1 MDIVKDGI
9 DDEFRL
15 FLKLSETDPF
25 FEKKQKLLVA
35 MGFDPNISPCVKIS
49 STPDQLN
56 DFLDALVRRAR
67 LVNFNEI
74 ELYFGGDVVNLKDC
88 NSPRN
93 EMEALH
99 SILEAI
105 DKSPSAEN
113 YATKNIQQC
122 LREEIVLRLDNVG
135 EKIEEETVIIGD
147 FGCDKE
153 KGLLEWGVEN
163 GVKTKLDIACVEGAG
178 RGAIAKE
185 DLQVGDIA
193 MEIPVSI
200 IISEELLYESEMF
213 PILEKVDGISEET
226 MLLLWSMK
234 EKYNKDSKFKLY
246 FDTLPDDFQTGLSF
260 GISAVMALDGSLLLE
275 EIMQAKEH
283 LRTQY
288 DELFPALSNYNPNIF
303 PPELYTWEKFLWAC
317 ELWYSNSMKVIFTDG
332 KLRTCL
338 IPIAG
343 FLNHSICPHIMNY
356 GRIDAKTNS
365 LKFPLSRKCGLGEQ
379 CFLSYGNLS
388 SSHLLTFYGFLP
400 KGENPFDVIP
410 LDFDIAQ
417 DEESE
422 FGASV
427 CEWSSHMVR
436 GTWLS
441 KNHEIFYY
449 GLPPPLLDHLR
460 KARNPA
466 WRSNDLTREILE
478 NEIDVLGDL
487 SSTFEGM
494 MEALGDEELEER
506 ENESWDVKLAMEFK
520 ILQRRIVSSILTSCS
535 AGSDLL
541 QSELLKLAP

>member
-15 FLKLSETDPF
+15 VLKLSETDPF

-35 MGFDPNISPCVKIS
+35 MGFDPNILLCAKSS

-56 DFLDALVRRAR
+56 DFVDALVRRAR

-122 LREEIVLRLDNVG
+122 LREEIILRIANVG
-135 EKIEEETVIIGD
+135 KKFEEETVIIKD
-147 FGCDKE
+147 FSCDKE
-153 KGLLEWGVEN
+153 KSLLDWGVEI

-200 IISEELLYESEMF
+200 VISEELLYESEMF

-234 EKYNKDSKFKLY
+234 EKYNKNSKFKLY
-246 FDTLPDDFQTGLSF
+246 FDSLPDDFQTGLSF
-260 GISAVMALDGSLLLE
+260 GINAVMALDGSLLLE

-400 KGENPFDVIP
+400 KGDNPFDVIP

-422 FGASV
+422 FGVSA

-449 GLPPPLLDHLR
+449 GLPPSLLDHLR
-460 KARNPA
+460 RARNPA
-466 WRSNDLTREILE
+466 WRSNDRTQEILE
-478 NEIDVLGDL
+478 SEIDVLGDL

-506 ENESWDVKLAMEFK
+506 ENESWDVKLTMEFK
-520 ILQRRIVSSILTSCS
+520 NLQRRIVSSILTSCN
-535 AGSDLL
+535 AGCDLL